1 MSSGKGFL
9 FDLRVL
15 EIADERG
22 EFLGKLLAGAG
33 ADVVKVEPP
42 GGSRT
47 RAIGPFYQDK
57 PHPERSLFFWHYN
70 FGKRGV
76 TLDIKKAPGRDLLTR
91 LIPSF
96 DIIIHTGAPGEL
108 DDLGLGYKALS
119 AINPRI
125 IVAAITPFGQTGPWR
140 DLKASDIVHLALGGV
155 MMNCGYDPMPSMEYD
170 VPPIAPQMWHA
181 YHITCNNT
189 YMATLGALLYRE
201 QTGRGQFLDASIHQA
216 VSTCTEVDI
225 PHMVYARQPVWRQT
239 GRHAMTTIVAG
250 SQSVTKDGRY
260 VNASGVLGGTQQ
272 PLFEMLNK
280 YGAADDLMDEKYKDP
295 AVQKDP
301 VVSRHINAVMKRFIQ
316 SYTFDRDLW
325 KEGQKYNMHWSPIR
339 KPHENLTD
347 PHWAARKTFTQVYHE
362 DLGKTFAYNG
372 APWLA
377 GKAQW
382 RTGPRAPHLGE
393 HNGDVYGKEL
403 GMSASE
409 IAKLKKQ
416 III

>member
-1 MSSGKGFL
+1 MSSAKGFL

-33 ADVVKVEPP
+33 ADVVKIEPP
-42 GGSRT
+42 GGNRT

-70 FGKRGV
+70 LGKHGV
-76 TLDIKKAPGRDLLTR
+76 TLDIKKPAGHDLLTR
-91 LIPSF
+91 LIPNF
-96 DIIIHTGAPGEL
+96 DILIHTGAPGEL
-108 DDLGLGYKALS
+108 DKMGLSYKALS
-119 AINPRI
+119 AINPRL

-140 DLKASDIVHLALGGV
+140 DLRGSDIVHLALGGV
-155 MMNCGYDPMPSMEYD
+155 MMNCGYDPMPGMEYD
-170 VPPIAPQMWHA
+170 TPPIAPQMWHA

-260 VNASGVLGGTQQ
+260 VNASGVLGGTQL

-316 SYTFDRDLW
+316 SYKFERDLW
-325 KEGQKYNMHWSPIR
+325 KEGQTYNMHWSPIR

-347 PHWAARKTFTQVYHE
+347 PHWAARKTFTKVYHE
-362 DLGKTFAYNG
+362 DLDKTFAYNG

-377 GKAQW
+377 GKSQW

-393 HNGDVYGKEL
+393 HNGEVYGKEL
-403 GMSASE
+403 GISTKE
-409 IAKLKKQ
+409 LTKLKKQ
-416 III
+416 EII